1 MYDEKMIEDSLAF
14 AEEIRARLEGKNIGD
29 NSEKQEKA
37 SVSVSSR
44 QPISGKLHGQTEE
57 PYNRLKPVQTG
68 QGQSQSRPVQKKE
81 ATQSRQ
87 AAPSLGQPVSK
98 AVSRSQSD
106 QMSAQPRQVQPGTVQ
121 RGEKVS
127 PVRQPVSK
135 AASRAQAGQASA
147 QPRQMQPGTVQRGES
162 VSPVKQPVTN
172 TVSQAQA
179 GQAPAQPK
187 QAQPG
192 TVQSSQTVSPVK
204 QPVTNTVSQA
214 QAGQAPAQP
223 RQAQLGTVQSRQAVP
238 PVKQPATNTVNRSQ
252 AGQASA
258 QPRQA
263 QPGTV
268 QSGQSVSSVKQP
280 VTNTVDQPDR
290 SVQQTAAGMTQQG
303 SQGVAAVQQ
312 PVFQTAQT
320 QQDQKVSITE
330 LPEGQIN
337 RQSMPESLHYEQ
349 KNESETGKVPAVPK
363 AEQPKKEH
371 LISVSTSTTRPVH
384 PKSSALDT
392 ISKETRSMDE
402 EEEQDHTVEITIK
415 FDIAGIK
422 KKLAG
427 IKKKLAPEERTLE
440 EVNAAMEENRQLKA
454 EKQQA
459 SNESVAEKGEEF
471 AHRAAI
477 AAKGAGRKI
486 SGILKKKSESAVT
499 LEDGMAVDGEVVQLE
514 GEAVE
519 EGGLAQKI
527 QDIKEIIPGKADK
540 ASKLV
545 TNIII
550 IAFCIGIAYFLA
562 SFVTSYVAHQTTVE
576 GESMEP
582 TLTDGDSVIIERL
595 SYYFKDPKRYDVVVF
610 PVHYDSTSSEET
622 YYIKRVIGLPGE
634 TVQIIDGSVYINNE
648 KLSDDKYASAEIQ
661 EAGIA
666 EKPLVLGPKQYFVM
680 GDNRNMSTDSRN
692 SYVGLV
698 NKNDI
703 IGEAWLCTWPLNHFG
718 TLK

>member
-44 QPISGKLHGQTEE
+44 QPISGKMHGQTEE
-57 PYNRLKPVQTG
+57 PYNRLKPAQTG
-68 QGQSQSRPVQKKE
+68 QGQSQSRPVQKKA
-81 ATQSRQ
+81 ATQNRQ

-98 AVSRSQSD
+98 AVSRSQAEQASAQPGKMQPGMVQSGRSVSPVKPPATNIVNQPQSD
-106 QMSAQPRQVQPGTVQ
+106 RTSTQPGQMQPGTVQSGRSVSPVKQAVTNTVSRSQAGQASAQPRQMQPGTTQ
-121 RGEKVS
+121 SRQAVS
-127 PVRQPVSK
+127 SVEPPATNTVSR
-135 AASRAQAGQASA
+135 SQAGQASAQPRQMQPGTTQSRQAVSSVDPPATNTVSRSHADQASA
-147 QPRQMQPGTVQRGES
+147 QPRQMQPGTVQRGQS
-162 VSPVKQPVTN
+162 VSPVKQ
-172 TVSQAQA
+172 
-179 GQAPAQPK
+179 
-187 QAQPG
+187 
-192 TVQSSQTVSPVK
+192 
-204 QPVTNTVSQA
+204 
-214 QAGQAPAQP
+214 
-223 RQAQLGTVQSRQAVP
+223 AVM
-238 PVKQPATNTVNRSQ
+238 
-252 AGQASA
+252 
-258 QPRQA
+258 
-263 QPGTV
+263 
-268 QSGQSVSSVKQP
+268 
-280 VTNTVDQPDR
+280 NTVDQPDR
-290 SVQQTAAGMTQQG
+290 SVQQSAAGMTQ
-303 SQGVAAVQQ
+303 QGVAAVQQ

-471 AHRAAI
+471 AHKAAI

>member
-44 QPISGKLHGQTEE
+44 QPISGKMHGQTEE
-57 PYNRLKPVQTG
+57 PYNRLKPAQTG
-68 QGQSQSRPVQKKE
+68 QGQSQSRPVQKKA
-81 ATQSRQ
+81 ATQNRQ

-98 AVSRSQSD
+98 AVSRSQAEQASAQPGKMQPGMVQSGRSVSPVKPPATNIVNQPQSD
-106 QMSAQPRQVQPGTVQ
+106 RTSTQPGQMQPGTVQSGRSVSPVKQAVTNTVSRSQAGQASAQPRQMQPGTTQ
-121 RGEKVS
+121 SRQAVS
-127 PVRQPVSK
+127 SVEPPATNTVSRSH
-135 AASRAQAGQASA
+135 ADQASA
-147 QPRQMQPGTVQRGES
+147 QPRQMQPGTVQRGQS
-162 VSPVKQPVTN
+162 VSPVKQ
-172 TVSQAQA
+172 
-179 GQAPAQPK
+179 
-187 QAQPG
+187 
-192 TVQSSQTVSPVK
+192 
-204 QPVTNTVSQA
+204 
-214 QAGQAPAQP
+214 
-223 RQAQLGTVQSRQAVP
+223 AVM
-238 PVKQPATNTVNRSQ
+238 
-252 AGQASA
+252 
-258 QPRQA
+258 
-263 QPGTV
+263 
-268 QSGQSVSSVKQP
+268 
-280 VTNTVDQPDR
+280 NTVDQPDR
-290 SVQQTAAGMTQQG
+290 SVQQSAAGMTQ
-303 SQGVAAVQQ
+303 QGVAAVQQ

-471 AHRAAI
+471 AHKAAI

>member
-44 QPISGKLHGQTEE
+44 QPISGKMHGQTEE
-57 PYNRLKPVQTG
+57 PYNRLKPAQTG
-68 QGQSQSRPVQKKE
+68 QGQSQSRPVQKKA
-81 ATQSRQ
+81 ATQNRQ

-98 AVSRSQSD
+98 AVSRSQAG
-106 QMSAQPRQVQPGTVQ
+106 QASAQLRQMQPGMTQSRQAVSSVEPPATNTV
-121 RGEKVS
+121 
-127 PVRQPVSK
+127 
-135 AASRAQAGQASA
+135 SRSQAGQASA
-147 QPRQMQPGTVQRGES
+147 QPRQMQPGTVQRGQS
-162 VSPVKQPVTN
+162 VSPVKQ
-172 TVSQAQA
+172 A
-179 GQAPAQPK
+179 
-187 QAQPG
+187 
-192 TVQSSQTVSPVK
+192 
-204 QPVTNTVSQA
+204 
-214 QAGQAPAQP
+214 
-223 RQAQLGTVQSRQAVP
+223 
-238 PVKQPATNTVNRSQ
+238 
-252 AGQASA
+252 
-258 QPRQA
+258 
-263 QPGTV
+263 
-268 QSGQSVSSVKQP
+268 

-290 SVQQTAAGMTQQG
+290 SVQQSVAGMTQQG
-303 SQGVAAVQQ
+303 VAVVQQ

-471 AHRAAI
+471 AHKAAI

>member
-44 QPISGKLHGQTEE
+44 QPISGKMHGQTEE
-57 PYNRLKPVQTG
+57 PYNRLKPAQTG
-68 QGQSQSRPVQKKE
+68 QGQSQSRPVQKKA
-81 ATQSRQ
+81 ATQNRQ
-87 AAPSLGQPVSK
+87 AAPSLGQPVAK
-98 AVSRSQSD
+98 AVSRSQADQASAQPGQMQPGMVQSGRSVSPVKPPATNIVNQPQSD
-106 QMSAQPRQVQPGTVQ
+106 RTSTQPGQMQPGTVQSGRSVSPVKQAVTNTVSRSQAGQASAQLGQMQPGMTQSRQAVSSVKPSATDTASRSQAGQVSAQPRQMQPGTTQSRQV
-121 RGEKVS
+121 VS
-127 PVRQPVSK
+127 SVEPPATNTVSR
-135 AASRAQAGQASA
+135 SQADQASA
-147 QPRQMQPGTVQRGES
+147 QPRQMQPGTVQRGQS
-162 VSPVKQPVTN
+162 VSPVKQ
-172 TVSQAQA
+172 A
-179 GQAPAQPK
+179 
-187 QAQPG
+187 
-192 TVQSSQTVSPVK
+192 
-204 QPVTNTVSQA
+204 
-214 QAGQAPAQP
+214 
-223 RQAQLGTVQSRQAVP
+223 
-238 PVKQPATNTVNRSQ
+238 
-252 AGQASA
+252 
-258 QPRQA
+258 
-263 QPGTV
+263 
-268 QSGQSVSSVKQP
+268 

-290 SVQQTAAGMTQQG
+290 SVQQSAAGMTQ
-303 SQGVAAVQQ
+303 QGVAAVQQ

-471 AHRAAI
+471 AHKAAI

>member
-44 QPISGKLHGQTEE
+44 QPISGKMHGQTEE
-57 PYNRLKPVQTG
+57 PYNRLKPAQTG
-68 QGQSQSRPVQKKE
+68 QGQSQSRPVQKKA
-81 ATQSRQ
+81 ATQNRQ

-98 AVSRSQSD
+98 AVSRSQAG
-106 QMSAQPRQVQPGTVQ
+106 QASAQLRQMQPGMTQSRQAVSSVEPPATNTV
-121 RGEKVS
+121 
-127 PVRQPVSK
+127 
-135 AASRAQAGQASA
+135 SRSQEGQASA
-147 QPRQMQPGTVQRGES
+147 QPRQMQPGTVQRGQS
-162 VSPVKQPVTN
+162 VSPVKQ
-172 TVSQAQA
+172 A
-179 GQAPAQPK
+179 
-187 QAQPG
+187 
-192 TVQSSQTVSPVK
+192 
-204 QPVTNTVSQA
+204 
-214 QAGQAPAQP
+214 
-223 RQAQLGTVQSRQAVP
+223 
-238 PVKQPATNTVNRSQ
+238 
-252 AGQASA
+252 
-258 QPRQA
+258 
-263 QPGTV
+263 
-268 QSGQSVSSVKQP
+268 

-290 SVQQTAAGMTQQG
+290 SVQQSVAGMTQQG
-303 SQGVAAVQQ
+303 VAVVQQ

-471 AHRAAI
+471 AHKAAI